1 MNKFLELSKFTFR
14 KVYKLISRVIIID
27 EKSLKR
33 KMIKVLDMQFIRYA
47 NMFSKVTHI
56 STNHCF
62 EYNNAI
68 VFAVPRNLVQKAI
81 GIDSSNL
88 KTLSQILRKKVKI
101 VAVPN
106 GREDIENFVSVIT
119 YPIKF
124 KSIDIKE
131 NEAIINSNSQDKAML
146 IGRNKCRLNEMQ
158 NVLEQYFGIKK
169 VMIK

>member
-1 MNKFLELSKFTFR
+1 M
-14 KVYKLISRVIIID
+14 V
-27 EKSLKR
+27 
-33 KMIKVLDMQFIRYA
+33 KVLNMQFIRYA
-47 NMFSKVTHI
+47 NMFSKVTNI

-68 VFAVPRNLVQKAI
+68 VFAVPRNLVQRAI
-81 GIDSSNL
+81 GINNSNL
-88 KTLSQILRKKVKI
+88 RKLSEIFRKKVKI

-124 KSIDIKE
+124 KAIEIKE
-131 NEAIINSNSQDKAML
+131 NEAVINSNPQDKAML
-146 IGRNKCRLNEMQ
+146 IGRNKCRLEEMQ
-158 NVLEQYFGIKK
+158 NVLEQYFGIKR